1 VAARSGPKFGQQNGC
16 NMAYITGGVPIS
28 SEELL
33 IWVNRREIYILK
45 FRAIIKFDLGKKI
58 ISISNNN
65 KWISS
70 KRI

>member
-1 VAARSGPKFGQQNGC
+1 
-16 NMAYITGGVPIS
+16 MAYITGGVPIS